1 MIESTGQMVK
11 PIESDT
17 TGVPAQARTIVRVK
31 GETGHIH
38 YRPGFT
44 LSEAAF
50 RKILYLAGIT
60 VLVLLI
66 AIFLSLL
73 IASLP
78 SIKALGIG
86 FLTGRTWDPVS
97 QRFGAL
103 PFLVGTLVTSFLA
116 LLISIFFSLP
126 ISIFLGYYYREGKAS
141 SFVKTVIELLAGI
154 PSVIYGFWG
163 LFFFVPIVR
172 FVETELGVAPY
183 GVGIL
188 ASSLILAIMIIP
200 YAASLG
206 REVISLVPNDLKEAA
221 LSLGATR
228 FEVIRK
234 VILPYARSGIFAGI
248 LLSLGRALGETMA
261 VTMLIGNSNSLP
273 TSIFSPA
280 NTMASL
286 IANEFTEAT
295 GAVYLSSLIELALL
309 LFVVTTVINLVGK
322 IIIIKTSV
330 EA

>member
-1 MIESTGQMVK
+1 MIESAGQMIQPLEQGTASQANAK
-11 PIESDT
+11 AET
-17 TGVPAQARTIVRVK
+17 TSMQ
-31 GETGHIH
+31 

-50 RKILYLAGIT
+50 RKILYLAGIS
-60 VLVLLI
+60 VLLLLL

-78 SIKALGIG
+78 SIKAFGFR

-103 PFLVGTLVTSFLA
+103 PFLVGTLITSFLA
-116 LLISIFFSLP
+116 LLISTFFSIP

-163 LFFFVPIVR
+163 LFFFVPVIR
-172 FVETELGVAPY
+172 FIETELGVAPY

-200 YAASLG
+200 YSASLG
-206 REVISLVPNDLKEAA
+206 REVINLVPNDLKEAA

-261 VTMLIGNSNSLP
+261 VTMLIGNSNFLP

-280 NTMASL
+280 NTMASV

-295 GAVYLSSLIELALL
+295 GAVYLASLIELALL
-309 LFVVTTVINLVGK
+309 LFVVTTIINIIGK

-330 EA
+330 T